1 MCVIVYKP
9 KGVRMPS
16 SNIIRAC
23 ARANRDGFGF
33 CTPTKFFK
41 STSYEQFKEQLAS
54 VETDEPCIMHF
65 RLATHGSVCKS
76 NCHPFKKG
84 DVFFAHNGVLSI
96 TPYKGKTDSE
106 TAFLKYIYPA
116 IMQGG
121 LDSSECDTAVYNT
134 IESSRFAIMQG
145 EDVRLFGQFLTN
157 EGCFYSNFRFAH
169 YLYN

>member
-1 MCVIVYKP
+1 MATLNQQIE
-9 KGVRMPS
+9 
-16 SNIIRAC
+16 NI
-23 ARANRDGFGF
+23 FES
-33 CTPTKFFK
+33 
-41 STSYEQFKEQLAS
+41 STSTAVITRSLRALGIQQHEISAL
-54 VETDEPCIMHF
+54 
-65 RLATHGSVCKS
+65 
-76 NCHPFKKG
+76 
-84 DVFFAHNGVLSI
+84 FFQYGVLSI